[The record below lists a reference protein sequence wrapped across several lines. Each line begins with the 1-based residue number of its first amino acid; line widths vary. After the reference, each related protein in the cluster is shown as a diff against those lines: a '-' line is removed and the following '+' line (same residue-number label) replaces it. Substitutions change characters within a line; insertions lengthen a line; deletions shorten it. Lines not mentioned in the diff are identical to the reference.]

1 LHGDNMVAVV
11 QDNEPPLA
19 LQALVVD
26 VYPIGNVTLLL
37 QTPPTSQVATQAAK
51 QCKHTSLKP

>member
-1 LHGDNMVAVV
+1 MVAVV